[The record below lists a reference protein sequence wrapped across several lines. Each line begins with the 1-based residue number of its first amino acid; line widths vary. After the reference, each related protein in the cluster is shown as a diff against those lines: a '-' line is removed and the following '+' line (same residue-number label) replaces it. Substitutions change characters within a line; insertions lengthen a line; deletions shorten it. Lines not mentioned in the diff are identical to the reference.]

1 MHFLRI
7 FANLVKIYVCDNAT
21 DALYMFK
28 TTQNTCL
35 LYLYIIILEYFRSF
49 NFTFINVIFEFTLFK
64 YIFIIIF

>member
-49 NFTFINVIFEFTLFK
+49 NFTFINVIFEFTLF
-64 YIFIIIF
+64 IIIF